1 MLEVFAFVGPSGSGK
16 SYHAIELASD
26 LNTDIIIDDGLLIT
40 ISGRIAGGI
49 SSKLQL
55 TKVGAIKAALFTD
68 DDHQKAA
75 IKILNDLN
83 PKAILILG
91 TSNKMV
97 EKIVKRLNLV
107 SICKFINIIDIV
119 DSNQIRTA
127 NYFRKQLGKHIIP
140 APTIEVT
147 RTFPNIIIE
156 AIQTLLKRN
165 KSSNL
170 RLLEQTIIR
179 PHFSYLGRII
189 IANRAIEDLVR
200 GTLRYYTDIS
210 RINHVKIKCDA
221 GNAILSIHLDLIF
234 GVKISQYVQNM
245 QRNLKEGI
253 EKCTDF
259 NIVSLDITIDD
270 LEFRKTH

>member
-1 MLEVFAFVGPSGSGK
+1 MQEVFAFVGPSGSGK

-68 DDHQKAA
+68 DNHQKEA

-83 PKAILILG
+83 PRAILILG

-107 SICKFINIIDIV
+107 SIYKFINIIDIV
-119 DSNQIRTA
+119 DSKQIRTA

-156 AIQTLLKRN
+156 AIQTLLKRK
-165 KSSNL
+165 KSLNP

-200 GTLRYYTDIS
+200 GMLRYYTDIAK
-210 RINHVKIKCDA
+210 INNIKIKCEA

-234 GVKISQYVQNM
+234 GVKISQYVQTI

-259 NIVSLDITIDD
+259 NIVSLDVTIDD
-270 LEFRKTH
+270 LEFRKTP